1 MKRMG
6 ATEDGKGFLHNVL
19 FCENDLLLMDALA
32 RFIGD
37 GLDSGCATV
46 VIATAARRTTLEER
60 LTQRG
65 VNVDR
70 CKQSGQYVAV
80 DAVETLGR
88 FMTNEWPDEERFEEA
103 VGSLFAPAGGR
114 YAGVRAYGEMVA
126 LLCADRKPEAALQV
140 ERLWNAFGRKHAL
153 SLLCAYPWDVV
164 KRDVSA
170 TQLHRIC
177 DQHAQVVPQ
186 QRAAG
191 LAGAEEPARAVIDA
205 YESVAAEIETPR
217 G

>member
-1 MKRMG
+1 MG
-6 ATEDGKGFLHNVL
+6 SPEDGKGFLHNVL
-19 FCENDLLLMDALA
+19 FCENDLLLVDALA
-32 RFIGD
+32 RFVGD
-37 GLDSGCATV
+37 GLDSGSATV
-46 VIATAARRTTLEER
+46 VIATAAHRTTLEER
-60 LTQRG
+60 LAQRG

-70 CKQSGQYVAV
+70 CRQSGQYVAV
-80 DAVETLGR
+80 DAADTLAR
-88 FMTNEWPDEERFEEA
+88 FMTNGWPEEPRFEEA
-103 VGSLFAPAGGR
+103 VDRLFASVKGQYP
-114 YAGVRAYGEMVA
+114 GVRAYGEMVA

-177 DQHAQVVPQ
+177 DQHAQVLPQ
-186 QRAAG
+186 QRAST
-191 LAGAEEPARAVIDA
+191 LTIVEEPVRTVVEA
-205 YESVAAEIETPR
+205 YESAATEFPR